1 MKKETIE
8 KIKTDLLVRKDQIEK
23 ELGSFAK
30 EDKFVKDNYRSEFP
44 DFGDKEDENAE
55 EIAQYTDNLSIEFS
69 LETTLRDIKKALER
83 IEKDT
88 YGNCAYCGQEIA
100 EERLLARPT
109 SNACIQCKEKL
120 KSQ

>member
-1 MKKETIE
+1 MKEDILE
-8 KIKTDLLVRKDQIEK
+8 KIKKDLLARKEQIEK

-55 EIAQYTDNLSIEFS
+55 EIAQYTDNLSIEYS
-69 LETTLRDIKKALER
+69 LESTLRDINKALDR
-83 IEKDT
+83 IENGT
-88 YGNCAYCGQEIA
+88 YGKCAYCGQEIA

-109 SNACIQCKEKL
+109 SNACVQCKEKL